1 MLEDVSFGRVLGICA
16 FRPSYGG
23 RGILGVVGREIA
35 HYVAYTQGG
44 DIYLRMVK
52 YGPRESLST

>member
-1 MLEDVSFGRVLGICA
+1 MFGRIVGKCV
-16 FRPSYGG
+16 FRLSYGG
-23 RGILGVVGREIA
+23 RGILGVVGRA
-35 HYVAYTQGG
+35 FARYVAYTQSG

>member
-1 MLEDVSFGRVLGICA
+1 MLEDVLFGRIVGKCV
-16 FRPSYGG
+16 FRLSYGG
-23 RGILGVVGREIA
+23 RGILGVVGRA
-35 HYVAYTQGG
+35 FARYVAYTQSG